1 MSDVTLIA
9 DLQSSVEE
17 SKTIIIDRDQESL
30 SELIVDLS
38 LPIETRIQGIEMY
51 FANFGQ
57 EESNEIINRL
67 SMMYTMSGTKILE
80 KYLYA
85 MCMKCKIST
94 FLKITAAK
102 SLCYFNPEKELG
114 YKALDTVCKDM
125 EDVATPCQI
134 EAVCLLML
142 HTTYK
147 KQSLQYFCNIINNLK
162 LDCDYRYKTI
172 LSLENKEIPARVY
185 FIKESALLFFKNQ
198 NNRTLYRILAG
209 QYLIQK
215 TKIKGKELEQT
226 ELTLMSF
233 AQDPDLDYNLRA
245 DAADVVIQLGSEE
258 NKKTAREIIMML
270 GRQDGDVKTIFDN
283 AQNVHVDEIEQSV
296 LEALEFLSG
305 ISMKTLSGVP
315 GTAQITFEYVKKQIE
330 EELEKSKPKEPKR
343 KTKKYKDEKKNYDEK
358 EDKIKISLNR
368 IYMDR
373 ALYSNYNCSLLHILL
388 KIWTYLSTHKSYEDM
403 KNRLLEE
410 LIDMSGTCS
419 SGFASRLVNVIS
431 GYGDF
436 NLTISWRD
444 QIVAN
449 FTGRLNARA
458 RDIASEEH
466 IQKNGKLY
474 NFRECNYIGCDVEN
488 DDHRSDDAQHKKKL
502 LNMLEKF
509 QENVL
514 EEMTVNSNE
523 FAARKNFLKF
533 FRKNMLGIR
542 QELYEEFKEHIPD
555 TDFDLYFRAAIA
567 TYETGG
573 YV

>member
-9 DLQSSVEE
+9 DLQSSVEK
-17 SKTIIIDRDQESL
+17 SKAIIIDRDQESL

-147 KQSLQYFCNIINNLK
+147 KQSLQYFCNIINNLE

-245 DAADVVIQLGSEE
+245 DAADVVLQLGSEE

-305 ISMKTLSGVP
+305 ISMNTLSGVP
-315 GTAQITFEYVKKQIE
+315 GTAHITFEYVKKQIE

-343 KTKKYKDEKKNYDEK
+343 KTKKYKEEKKNYDEK

-388 KIWTYLSTHKSYEDM
+388 KIWTYLSTHKSCEDM